1 MEYALVDFSQF
12 NVLPF
17 DELAVIQFEKQRAE
31 GVRIGTMDLRIA
43 AIALSHNFTVLTRN
57 TVDFGKVPALKVQD
71 WTTTT

>member
-1 MEYALVDFSQF
+1 MDYALVDFSQF
-12 NVLPF
+12 NVLSF
-17 DELAVIQFEKQRAE
+17 DELAAIEFEKRAE